1 MPRIR
6 LHDVRHSV
14 AVHLTTYVPRTEVG
28 AQTAVT
34 RRAGVRPIT
43 PKTRTLLNEA
53 LADLQVE
60 IEDLY
65 DSGDPARIQEINERL
80 CHLIAYT
87 AHLTGKPIPTPPGW
101 PGVTLPWPLARS
113 ATVSQPWR
121 TPQPYKVVRRE
132 QP

>member
-1 MPRIR
+1 VPRIR

-87 AHLTGKPIPTPPGW
+87 AHLTGKPIPTP
-101 PGVTLPWPLARS
+101 LAGL
-113 ATVSQPWR
+113 
-121 TPQPYKVVRRE
+121 E
-132 QP
+132 